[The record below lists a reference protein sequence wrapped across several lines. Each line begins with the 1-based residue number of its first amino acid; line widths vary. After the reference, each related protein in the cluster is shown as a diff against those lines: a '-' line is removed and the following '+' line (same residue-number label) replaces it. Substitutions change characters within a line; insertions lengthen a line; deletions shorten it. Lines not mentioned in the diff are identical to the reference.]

1 MYDKAGWI
9 NGSSDDAI
17 CDAGIIEED
26 GKCYLITIMTNLADG
41 ETSRAEVSGLAAA
54 LWDQRSTLA
63 PEQGYKQ
70 V

>member
-1 MYDKAGWI
+1 MGRATTPYAMPA
-9 NGSSDDAI
+9 SY
-17 CDAGIIEED
+17 EED
-26 GKCYLITIMTNLADG
+26 GKYYLITIMTNLADG

>member
-1 MYDKAGWI
+1 MQMP
-9 NGSSDDAI
+9 
-17 CDAGIIEED
+17 GIIEED
-26 GKCYLITIMTNLADG
+26 GKYYLITIMTNLTDG

>member
-1 MYDKAGWI
+1 MGRATTPYAMP
-9 NGSSDDAI
+9 
-17 CDAGIIEED
+17 GIIEED
-26 GKCYLITIMTNLADG
+26 GKYYLITIMTNLADG